1 MDTLKLYEEVKDDLK
16 FISSSAVRT
25 KIIISLTEGTTKLK
39 DLKKEL
45 AADSST
51 ILHAMKKLEE
61 KNLVYKKRDEYF
73 ISQTGIVIGLKL
85 IDMIKMLFIFKNDED
100 IILNNNLPQDL
111 ILEF

>member
-45 AADSST
+45 VADSST

-85 IDMIKMLFIFKNDED
+85 IDMIKMLSIFKNDED
-100 IILNNNLPQDL
+100 IILDNNLPQDL
-111 ILEF
+111 LLEF